1 MQTMAQR
8 SKCPVLAGL
17 TVLAIGAGG
26 QEKRQLWTDARELGV
41 KLVIVD
47 SDPDHP
53 ARHLVDTFLP
63 LDISDHTQDAQ
74 HVQTIVRALRAGVW
88 ERGVAGCLTW
98 VEDCVPLAAYVAQAL
113 GLPQAMSVEA
123 ALNAKSKH
131 RTLAVLGQQ
140 GLQSSPQSTPA
151 VYASPVVRVH
161 TVQQVADALNKI
173 PLPVVM
179 KPEFT
184 CRGLA
189 VERVHSVDEAE
200 QHMERVLNT
209 LYSEQGQ
216 VGSEAG
222 LSYGPSMVLMP
233 LLVGTEH
240 DLDLVLFEG
249 EVVTALVMDNGP
261 IHQSS
266 CVETASLMPSIL
278 PKEQQ
283 QQLIEAAAACCE
295 GVGLRTGVFGV
306 EMMLTPCGPRLIEIN
321 ARMAGFYVRDWIQ
334 ILYNVD
340 LFHLALMC
348 ACGIRPVLPQACSLE
363 EDPRDCGKDG
373 DRAWKQRGDSTLPKG
388 YIMGINLLRSRH
400 GKALATTASP
410 ERLQRLHQ
418 EGQIIFCDLKNDAFT
433 HPFDQPRCSVAVH
446 APDLYEARAKL
457 VSVCTQ
463 LGLETQES
471 VLELLAYF
479 V

>member
-1 MQTMAQR
+1 MSATMAQR
-8 SKCPVLAGL
+8 SQCPVLAGL
-17 TVLAIGAGG
+17 TVLVIGAGG
-26 QEKRQLWTDARELGV
+26 HDKLQLWTDARQLGV

-53 ARHLVDTFLP
+53 SRHLVDTFLP

-74 HVQTIVRALRAGVW
+74 HVHISSVRCG
-88 ERGVAGCLTW
+88 
-98 VEDCVPLAAYVAQAL
+98 QAL
-113 GLPQAMSVEA
+113 GLPQVMSVEA

-140 GLQSSPQSTPA
+140 SSPQSAPA

-184 CRGLA
+184 CGRLA
-189 VERVHSVDEAE
+189 VERVHSVDKAE
-200 QHMERVLNT
+200 QHMERVLKT

-216 VGSEAG
+216 VDSEAG

-249 EVVTALVMDNGP
+249 EVVTALVTDNGP
-261 IHQSS
+261 THQPS
-266 CVETASLMPSIL
+266 CVETASLMPSLL

-295 GVGLRTGVFGV
+295 GVGLRTGVFSV

-321 ARMAGFYVRDWIQ
+321 ARMAGLYARDWTR

-348 ACGIRPVLPQACSLE
+348 ACGIRPVLP
-363 EDPRDCGKDG
+363 
-373 DRAWKQRGDSTLPKG
+373 
-388 YIMGINLLRSRH
+388 
-400 GKALATTASP
+400 
-410 ERLQRLHQ
+410 
-418 EGQIIFCDLKNDAFT
+418 
-433 HPFDQPRCSVAVH
+433 
-446 APDLYEARAKL
+446 
-457 VSVCTQ
+457 
-463 LGLETQES
+463 
-471 VLELLAYF
+471 
-479 V
+479 